1 MCIRDSRYIGMYLL
15 IQDAFSFPS
24 GAILILIFIFGTD
37 GEAQPLTSPAT
48 KKLKDAVKAAKI

>member
-1 MCIRDSRYIGMYLL
+1 MYLL